1 MHAAVLEEFGAP
13 LALRE
18 VEVSSVAPD
27 EVLVRVV
34 ASGVCHTDRTLQQT
48 GVALGLPLLL
58 GHEAAGVVEQVGS
71 AVTSLRPGDHV
82 VTCGSAFCGECEWC
96 MRGLLQ
102 HCEVKR
108 RVRPDGQPPRL
119 SLDGRQVSTV
129 VGLGAFATHLLV
141 YERTLAKIPEK
152 MPLDRAA
159 LLGCA
164 VVTGMGAVRHRAGV
178 TAGDTVAVIGCGGVG
193 LNAVQGA
200 RILGAR
206 QIVAVDLNPAKLE
219 RARSFGATDVV
230 DASQVDPVAAVRD
243 LTGGGTDHAIEVV
256 GRPETIRQAFD
267 MTRTY
272 GTTTVVGVTRPGETV
287 TLPADAFMLEKR
299 IQGSKLGSSRFRLDI
314 PLYCE
319 LYLDGRLE
327 LDALLSETIDL
338 DQVNGALEALDGSD
352 AARSVITFAE

>member
-1 MHAAVLEEFGAP
+1 VKAAILEEFGSP
-13 LALRE
+13 LALRD
-18 VEVSSVAPD
+18 VDVSPVAPD
-27 EVLVRVV
+27 EVLVRTV

-48 GVALGLPLLL
+48 GVALGAPLLL
-58 GHEAAGVVEQVGS
+58 GHEAAGIVEQVGS

-108 RVRPDGQPPRL
+108 RVRPAGQPPRL
-119 SLDGRQVSTV
+119 SLDGRPVSTV

-141 YERTLAKIPEK
+141 YERALARIPDE

-164 VVTGMGAVRHRAGV
+164 VVTGVGAVRHRAEVSPGE
-178 TAGDTVAVIGCGGVG
+178 TVAVIGCGGVG
-193 LNAVQGA
+193 LNAIQGA
-200 RILGAR
+200 RLAGAR
-206 QIVAVDLNPAKLE
+206 QIIAVDLLPAKLE
-219 RARSFGATDVV
+219 RARLFGATDVV
-230 DASQVDPVAAVRD
+230 DASASDPVEAVRE
-243 LTGGGTDHAIEVV
+243 LTRGGVDHALEVV
-256 GRPETIRQAFD
+256 GRAATIRQAFD

-319 LYLDGRLE
+319 LYLAGRLE
-327 LDALLSETIDL
+327 LDALLSETIELGD
-338 DQVNGALEALDGSD
+338 VNRALEALDGSD
-352 AARSVITFAE
+352 AARSVISFA